1 MNKLLKTPLRLTGWL
16 FAAALIAGAQT
27 NNVGRPGMINYTEG
41 QVLLN
46 GNTIGSRSIG
56 RAGAEPGDVLQTHQG
71 RAEMLLTPGVFLRL
85 GQNSSVKMIDPSI
98 IHTQVQL
105 QQGKAMIEVDQIAKE
120 NHLDVVTNGVE
131 TRLEKNGIY
140 EFHANPG
147 LVAVYDGEAL
157 ASWDD
162 RSVKVKKGHELP
174 LESTLASTKT
184 QKFDRDQSDDL
195 YAWSKLRSSYVAE
208 ANASSAQTIVAYSPG
223 WYAGTGW
230 YWNPWYDSWAFVPGA
245 GFIDSPFGFGF
256 YSPAYWY
263 AYAPYSGYYGGFGR
277 VYRGRLPVYR
287 SGGFHGVA
295 PAGRAV
301 APRIG
306 GTMPHF
312 GGASRMGGGMR
323 MGGGGMRGG
332 GRR

>member
-27 NNVGRPGMINYTEG
+27 SNSGRPGMINYTEG

-56 RAGAEPGDVLQTHQG
+56 RAEAAPGEVLQTRQG

-85 GQNSSVKMIDPSI
+85 GQNSAVKMIDPSI

-105 QQGKAMIEVDQIAKE
+105 QQGKAMIEVDQIADE
-120 NHLDVVTNGVE
+120 NHLNVLTNGLE
-131 TRLEKNGIY
+131 ARLVKKGIY

-147 LVAVYDGEAL
+147 LLAVYDGKAVVS
-157 ASWDD
+157 ADD
-162 RSVKVKKGHELP
+162 RSIDIKKGRELP
-174 LESTLASTKT
+174 LEPGLASVKPK
-184 QKFDRDQSDDL
+184 KFDRDQTDEL

-208 ANASSAQTIVAYSPG
+208 ANASSAQTIVVNNPG

-263 AYAPYSGYYGGFGR
+263 AYAPIYPYYSRFGR
-277 VYRGRLPVYR
+277 VYHGRLPVYR
-287 SGGFHGVA
+287 SGGFRSVA
-295 PAGRAV
+295 PAGRAIT
-301 APRIG
+301 PR
-306 GTMPHF
+306 F
-312 GGASRMGGGMR
+312 GGASRMAAPHIGGMR
-323 MGGGGMRGG
+323 AA
-332 GRR
+332 GRRR